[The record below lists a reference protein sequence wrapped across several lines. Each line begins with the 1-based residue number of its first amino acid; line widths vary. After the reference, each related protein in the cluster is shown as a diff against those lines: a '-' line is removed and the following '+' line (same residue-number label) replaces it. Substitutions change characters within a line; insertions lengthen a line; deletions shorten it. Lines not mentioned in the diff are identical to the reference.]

1 MLVIPDPDR
10 SLAAAT
16 EREAH
21 GKGCRGGKF
30 KVAAAHLVREEEG
43 NFRGDKYKQS
53 GVSGD
58 RRIKEYKNMKH

>member
-1 MLVIPDPDR
+1 M
-10 SLAAAT
+10 SAAAT
-16 EREAH
+16 ERETH

-53 GVSGD
+53 GVSD
-58 RRIKEYKNMKH
+58 DQRIKEFEVFNVPSGKF